1 MSEPCRNDPAAI
13 DFATIDFDSMKPEEF
28 ENVLPD
34 LFANGDG
41 KVSQD
46 PRLQKFLA
54 QNPDCA
60 ALVRDLETIAETA
73 RSLFEPVGDPSDKVW
88 KNIQSKLL
96 EESTLPDFEPD
107 EDEVKEID

>member
-1 MSEPCRNDPAAI
+1 MTEPRPANPRPTAPSN
-13 DFATIDFDSMKPEEF
+13 IDFDSMKPEEF

-34 LFANGDG
+34 LFANGNG

-96 EESTLPDFEPD
+96 EESTLPDSETD
-107 EDEVKEID
+107 E

>member
-1 MSEPCRNDPAAI
+1 MTQPRPTDP
-13 DFATIDFDSMKPEEF
+13 ATIDFDSMKPEEF

-88 KNIQSKLL
+88 KNIQSKLR
-96 EESTLPDFEPD
+96 EEAALPDAEAD